1 MRGATR
7 HAVERRVAERRA
19 EIAQSLADALPDD
32 AAVELR
38 DEAVVVEGYALLRRA
53 LRDPSLHA
61 LVTDPRM
68 LL

>member
-1 MRGATR
+1 
-7 HAVERRVAERRA
+7 VAERRA

-38 DEAVVVEGYALLRRA
+38 DEAVVVEGYALVRRA

>member
-1 MRGATR
+1 MRGATSR
-7 HAVERRVAERRA
+7 AVERRVAERRA

-32 AAVELR
+32 VAVELR
-38 DEAVVVEGYALLRRA
+38 DGAVVVEGYALVRRA